1 MGASMCCLGRDKTEY
16 TPLETRILEPELITI
31 SHRKCI
37 PPDYSNATITFSPS
51 CDEISLE

>member
-1 MGASMCCLGRDKTEY
+1 MCCLGRDKTEY